1 MNEKA
6 KELEQVY
13 IDKVNQYKQLEKE
26 IVFIEGQ
33 LSILRQIKFIDE
45 SSPTRDETGTFE
57 KREE

>member
-1 MNEKA
+1 MNEKV

-33 LSILRQIKFIDE
+33 LSILRQVNFVDE
-45 SSPTRDETGTFE
+45 KLEE
-57 KREE
+57 KSE